1 MACGRRKRARVLQ
14 AFTAMSE
21 RSPIAAALGW
31 GLFCSASWTWCIGM
45 FLPFV
50 MLQRYGWIGFWIF
63 FVPNVIGCA
72 GFGLLQST
80 ERVRAL
86 RERLLPLCGWF
97 SLVTIAY
104 QAFFAGWM
112 LPSVGGFAVVLGGL
126 LSARLLRERAWLWM
140 SVAVAVATGC
150 AVAAHLRGGGWPT
163 LDANGSRPA
172 SDVIALAPAVAL
184 GFLACPFLDLTFH
197 RARLRSGSRLTFAVF
212 GVAFGFTLLSVALWW
227 SDALRGPVRDGA
239 LLALWSVQLAFT
251 IGAHAREGSA
261 PAVDGLARP
270 AHLTA
275 LSAVWAALSGLALG
289 WAVRVPEVGD
299 FAGEWAYLA
308 LLGFYGLVFPFAL
321 LLRRRIPHALLIAVI
336 LVASPFYAQAFIGG
350 RTAFLWGP
358 IVALAVLW
366 MATKD
371 KDGTKGLLAS

>member
-1 MACGRRKRARVLQ
+1 M
-14 AFTAMSE
+14 TE
-21 RSPIAAALGW
+21 RPGFAASVGW

-50 MLQRYGWIGFWIF
+50 MLERYGWTGFWIF
-63 FVPNVIGCA
+63 FVPNIVGCA

-112 LPSVGGFAVVLGGL
+112 LPSIGGFAVVVAGL
-126 LSARLLRERAWLWM
+126 LCARLFRERAWLWIAAV
-140 SVAVAVATGC
+140 VAITTAC
-150 AVAAHLRGGGWPT
+150 AVAAHLRGGALPPMQAKGSLPT
-163 LDANGSRPA
+163 G
-172 SDVIALAPAVAL
+172 DVIALAPAVAL

-197 RARLRSGSRLTFAVF
+197 RARLRSGSRLSFAVF
-212 GVAFGFTLLSVALWW
+212 GVAFAFTLLGIALWW

-239 LLALWSVQLAFT
+239 LLALWSVQLTFT

-261 PAVDGLARP
+261 PTVDGLARP
-270 AHLTA
+270 AQFTA
-275 LSAVWAALSGLALG
+275 HAAGWAALSGLALG
-289 WAVRVPEVGD
+289 WAVRLAPEGVPN
-299 FAGEWAYLA
+299 AGEWTYLT

-321 LLRRRIPHALLIAVI
+321 LLRGRIPTVVLAAFIM
-336 LVASPFYAQAFIGG
+336 VAAPFYAQAFIGG
-350 RTAFLWGP
+350 RTGFLWGP

-366 MATKD
+366 MATRD
-371 KDGTKGLLAS
+371 KYGTKGLPAT